1 MAGLNF
7 GRGGG
12 VAEVTVNPARCNACG
27 LCVRICKGAPLYLN
41 GGRVQ
46 VDQSRMFGCIGCGH
60 CMTVCPN
67 DAITVRGRD
76 FGPEDTLTLP
86 PAGQRAGYDA
96 FYNLLLARRSVRE
109 FKPQEVAP
117 ELVER
122 ILDAASTAPMGLPP
136 SEVGVLVF
144 EGRAAVKAFRDD
156 LLGVLAGWKRMFAPP
171 VGWAM
176 RPFMAGVDYAAMQ
189 EFVLPAIEKYLEG
202 AREGEDW
209 FFYDAP
215 LAFYFYASGAADMAD
230 PFIPAT
236 YAMLAGHALGLGS
249 CMLGF
254 PGYAMKQSKA
264 LQAKYGLPKH
274 AQQGLVVIFGHPAI
288 RHTRALKRRF
298 ADVRRIRSDSNQGG
312 AA

>member
-1 MAGLNF
+1 MTGLTI

-12 VAEVTVNPARCNACG
+12 AAEVTVDEARCNACG
-27 LCVRICKGAPLYLN
+27 LCVRVCKGAPLYLE
-41 GGRVQ
+41 GGRLH
-46 VDQSRMFGCIGCGH
+46 VDQTRIFGCIGCGH

-76 FGPEDTLTLP
+76 FGPEDMLTLP
-86 PAGQRAGYDA
+86 PVGQRADYDA
-96 FYNLLLARRSVRE
+96 FANLVLARRSVRE
-109 FKPQEVAP
+109 FKEQEVEHA
-117 ELVER
+117 LVER
-122 ILDAASTAPMGLPP
+122 ILQSASTAPMGIPP

-156 LLGVLAGWKRMFAPP
+156 LLRVLVGWRRMFAPP

-176 RPFMAGVDYAAMQ
+176 RPFMRREDYAAMQ
-189 EFVLPAIEKYLEG
+189 DFVLPAIEKYVEG
-202 AREGEDW
+202 DETGEDW

-215 LAFYFYASGAADMAD
+215 LALYFYASPAADIAD
-230 PFIPAT
+230 PYVPAT

-254 PGYAMKQSKA
+254 PGYAMKQSKP
-264 LQAKYGLPKH
+264 LQTKYGLPPH

-288 RHTRALKRRF
+288 KHRKALRRRF
-298 ADVRRIRSDSNQGG
+298 ADVRMIRSD
-312 AA
+312 